1 MHRYHAVLVRI
12 FFNRR
17 TYYLSKKSVRSSLL
31 SLMFFG
37 LHEEGNQRDVNVKA
51 DGLPIDQNV
60 TVRYLV
66 RGSYV

>member
-1 MHRYHAVLVRI
+1 MLFLSV
-12 FFNRR
+12 FF
-17 TYYLSKKSVRSSLL
+17 LIEGPIICQKSVRSSLL
-31 SLMFFG
+31 SLMFLG